1 MERFTDRKQLFSGCS
16 IVLIERG
23 EVTFYEYIMPHP
35 KNRRCILALNRNA
48 QDVSVLKLTDMKER
62 NYFVGIA
69 DWRFINETIAEQ
81 LRERLREVEEF
92 LKE

>member
-1 MERFTDRKQLFSGCS
+1 MERFTDRKQLFGGCS

-35 KNRRCILALNRNA
+35 KNRRYILALNRKT
-48 QDVSVLKLTDMKER
+48 QGVSVLKIAEMKEK
-62 NYFVGIA
+62 NYFVGFA

-81 LRERLREVEEF
+81 LRERLRELEEF
-92 LKE
+92 LKD

>member
-1 MERFTDRKQLFSGCS
+1 MERFTDRKQLFGGCS

-35 KNRRCILALNRNA
+35 KNRRYILALSRKT
-48 QDVSVLKLTDMKER
+48 QDVSVLKLVDMKQR
-62 NYFVGIA
+62 NYFVGFA

-81 LRERLREVEEF
+81 LRERLKEVEGF
-92 LKE
+92 LKD